1 MLLTEK
7 KSDQTSTQNNVRG
20 YRATLLRLFS
30 VCLPVPFSIT
40 MSQNVTQNMS
50 VYVVLLARY

>member
-1 MLLTEK
+1 MLLTERK
-7 KSDQTSTQNNVRG
+7 KSDQTSTQNNVTG
-20 YRATLLRLFS
+20 YRATELWLFS

-50 VYVVLLARY
+50 A